1 MRLFL
6 IIQGTIG
13 SVLVGNSGRAHL
25 ANEDPD
31 IGDRDAS
38 LVNKNDVC
46 RSGLERF
53 ENDRAIATCN
63 NIDDVWIPNQH
74 GFERPLKQE
83 RRAGAERESNRLVR
97 SPACGNRGQ
106 EHAQRKGE
114 TARTK
119 PYGHRR
125 SPDLF
130 DYPLPDWAYRMA
142 AAMQLLPCYTNLA
155 ANVGMGY
162 GVEWL
167 EANERMDSANLTHNP
182 ISKIHRDPTSAP
194 GVASALPIDLVRA
207 LGWLRGHLSEPIQL
221 EQLAQIGG
229 VRPRTLETHFKMFLG
244 TTPFGWVRRMRLAR
258 ARQEMLYAAP
268 EDTVTGVAL
277 SNGFSQLGRFAA
289 DYRKAF
295 GELPSTTMQ
304 RARSSL
310 ENGTDM
316 DIDEAIR
323 LTLGALPF
331 AFAVAPK
338 QCSIALEE
346 LGRPQELA
354 PTYGLPKA
362 ITAWCWGQRAAHR
375 FSATPELDRERSC
388 HFAKE
393 AYDLAPNDALTL
405 TLSSGALVLAH
416 RLEEADLQLERAL
429 ALDPWLAYAWVRR
442 GWMSAYFGDSDAAIR
457 ELSIAL
463 HLMPFEPL
471 RHLSF
476 IGMGCAHFAAGRYDR
491 AALWVQSGVRASPGS
506 FWAQRIAVAAAALT
520 GERGEARHL
529 GRQLMRKDPD
539 LTIVEARKAWPFS
552 PAFMSRLGDG
562 LEIAGLPRA

>member
-1 MRLFL
+1 MSASDSISEALR
-6 IIQGTIG
+6 
-13 SVLVGNSGRAHL
+13 
-25 ANEDPD
+25 DP
-31 IGDRDAS
+31 
-38 LVNKNDVC
+38 
-46 RSGLERF
+46 
-53 ENDRAIATCN
+53 AIAPS
-63 NIDDVWIPNQH
+63 V
-74 GFERPLKQE
+74 
-83 RRAGAERESNRLVR
+83 S
-97 SPACGNRGQ
+97 
-106 EHAQRKGE
+106 
-114 TARTK
+114 
-119 PYGHRR
+119 
-125 SPDLF
+125 
-130 DYPLPDWAYRMA
+130 
-142 AAMQLLPCYTNLA
+142 
-155 ANVGMGY
+155 
-162 GVEWL
+162 
-167 EANERMDSANLTHNP
+167 
-182 ISKIHRDPTSAP
+182 
-194 GVASALPIDLVRA
+194 SALPADLVRA

-221 EQLAQIGG
+221 ERLAQISG

-244 TTPFGWVRRMRLAR
+244 TTPLGWVRRMRLAR
-258 ARQEMLYAAP
+258 ARQEMLHAGP

-277 SNGFSQLGRFAA
+277 SSGFGQLGRFAA

-304 RARSSL
+304 RARNSL
-310 ENGTDM
+310 QNGADM
-316 DIDEAIR
+316 DLDEAIR

-338 QCSIALEE
+338 QCGAALEE
-346 LGRPQELA
+346 LSRPQELA

-362 ITAWCWGQRAAHR
+362 IAAWCWGQRAAHR
-375 FSATPELDRERSC
+375 FSATPDLDRERSC
-388 HFAKE
+388 QLAEE
-393 AYDLAPNDALTL
+393 AYDLAPHDALAL

-416 RLEEADLQLERAL
+416 RLEEADRRLERAL
-429 ALDPWLAYAWVRR
+429 ALDPWLAYAWIRR

-491 AALWVQSGVRASPGS
+491 AALWVQSGVKASPGS

-520 GERGEARHL
+520 GERGEARRM

-539 LTIVEARKAWPFS
+539 LTIAEARQAWPFT